1 MHAEAI
7 IRRLTSEIG
16 ITINGDAASDIHVHN
31 PRFYARV
38 LAYGSLGLGE
48 SYMEGDWD
56 CADLA
61 HLHYLIGRYDVHAK
75 WTPSWRLLLQVAK
88 ARLLNLQSRR
98 RSGIV
103 AARHYD
109 ITVDLYRRMTDK
121 WMTLSCG
128 YWKNAHTLLEAQEA
142 KLDLIC
148 KKINLSPGDRVL
160 DVGCGFGSFVRYAT
174 EHYDCH
180 VTGINVS
187 AEQVKVARELCH
199 GLPAVIHHCDYRQTE
214 TFRGDKAFDKAVS
227 AGMFEHVGL
236 KNHRMY
242 MNVVHECLRDGGS
255 FLLHTIGSN
264 VSSFHNDL
272 WFDKY
277 IFPNALVPSLKQI
290 VSAAEGVFVVED
302 CHNFGPDY
310 ARTLKSWFDN
320 FDASWTESRDD
331 SFYRMWK
338 YFLLAGEGGF
348 RARQKQLW
356 QVLLSKGGLPAGY
369 TLERQRP

>member
-1 MHAEAI
+1 M
-7 IRRLTSEIG
+7 G
-16 ITINGDAASDIHVHN
+16 IAINGNAASDMKVHDQ
-31 PRFYARV
+31 RFFERV

-48 SYMEGDWD
+48 SYMEGWWD
-56 CADLA
+56 CEDLA
-61 HLHYLIGRYDVHAK
+61 QLHYLIARYDIHAT
-75 WTPSWRLLLQVAK
+75 WRPPWRLLLQAAK
-88 ARLLNLQSRR
+88 SRLFNLQSRR

-103 AARHYD
+103 ANRHYD
-109 ITVDLYRRMTDK
+109 ITIDLYRRMTDDDE
-121 WMTLSCG
+121 WLTLSCG
-128 YWKNAHTLLEAQEA
+128 YWKDARTLREAQKA

-148 KKINLSPGDRVL
+148 KKIALSPSDRVL
-160 DVGCGFGSFVRYAT
+160 DIGCGLGSFVRYAAG
-174 EHYDCH
+174 HYNCH

-187 AEQVKVARELCH
+187 AEQVKVARELCQ
-199 GLPAVIHHCDYRQTE
+199 GLPAVIHHCDYRQTDV
-214 TFRGDKAFDKAVS
+214 FLGDRPFDKVVS

-236 KNHRMY
+236 KNHRAY
-242 MNVVHECLRDGGS
+242 MNVVHASLKDGGC

-264 VSSFHNDL
+264 VSSFENDL

-310 ARTLKSWFDN
+310 ARTLRSWFEN
-320 FDASWTESRDD
+320 FDNTWTASRDD
-331 SFYRMWK
+331 AFYRMWK

-356 QVLLSKGGLPAGY
+356 QMVLSKGGLPEGY
-369 TLERQRP
+369 QLERRRPVD

>member
-1 MHAEAI
+1 MNAEQVV
-7 IRRLTSEIG
+7 RRVSSQMG
-16 ITINGDAASDIHVHN
+16 ITINGSAASDIQVHDR
-31 PRFYARV
+31 RFFARL

-48 SYMEGDWD
+48 SYMEGWWD
-56 CADLA
+56 CEDLA
-61 HLHYLIGRYDVHAK
+61 QLHFLIARYDVHAPWK
-75 WTPSWRLLLQVAK
+75 PSWRLLPEVAK
-88 ARLLNLQSRR
+88 SRLTNLQSQR

-103 AARHYD
+103 AKRHYD
-109 ITVDLYRRMTDK
+109 ITVDVYRQMTDK

-128 YWKNAHTLLEAQEA
+128 YWKGARTLLEAQEA

-148 KKINLSPGDRVL
+148 RKIGLSRGDRVL
-160 DVGCGFGSFVRYAT
+160 DIGCGFGSFVRYAA

-187 AEQVKVARELCH
+187 AEQVKVARELCR
-199 GLPAVIHHCDYRQTE
+199 GLRAVIHHCDYRQTAA
-214 TFRGDKAFDKAVS
+214 FLGDGPFDKVVS

-236 KNHRMY
+236 KNHRTY
-242 MNVVHECLRDGGS
+242 MKVVHDCLKEGGC

-310 ARTLKSWFDN
+310 AQTLKCWFEN
-320 FDASWTESRDD
+320 FDTTWTASRNDP
-331 SFYRMWK
+331 FYRMWK

-356 QVLLSKGGLPAGY
+356 QVVLSKGGLRDDYRRA
-369 TLERQRP
+369 RAC

>member
-1 MHAEAI
+1 MNAEHVV
-7 IRRLTSEIG
+7 RRLASQMG
-16 ITINGDAASDIHVHN
+16 ITINGDAASDIQVHDH
-31 PRFYARV
+31 RFFARV
-38 LAYGSLGLGE
+38 LAHGSLGLGE
-48 SYMEGDWD
+48 SYMEGWWD
-56 CADLA
+56 CDDLA
-61 HLHYLIGRYDVHAK
+61 QLHFLIGRYDVHAAWK
-75 WTPSWRLLLQVAK
+75 PSWRLLPEIAK
-88 ARLLNLQSRR
+88 SRLANLQSQR

-103 AARHYD
+103 AKRHYD
-109 ITVDLYRRMTDK
+109 ITVDVYRHMTDK

-128 YWKNAHTLLEAQEA
+128 YWKDARTLLEAQEA

-148 KKINLSPGDRVL
+148 RKIGLSRGDRVL
-160 DVGCGFGSFVRYAT
+160 DIGCGFGSFVRYAA

-187 AEQVKVARELCH
+187 AEQVKVARELCR
-199 GLPAVIHHCDYRQTE
+199 GLPAVIHHCDYRQMAV
-214 TFRGDKAFDKAVS
+214 FNGDGPFDKVVS

-236 KNHRMY
+236 QNHRTY
-242 MNVVHECLRDGGS
+242 MKVVHHCLREGGS

-264 VSSFHNDL
+264 ISSFHNDL

-290 VSAAEGVFVVED
+290 VSAAEAVFVVED

-310 ARTLKSWFDN
+310 AQTLRYWFEN
-320 FDASWTESRDD
+320 FDATWTAPRSEP
-331 SFYRMWK
+331 FYRMWK

-356 QVLLSKGGLPAGY
+356 QVVLSKGGLREDYRRA
-369 TLERQRP
+369 RAS